1 MSVSNCCRVFTAITA
16 VAICWRWPSNKKSTF
31 LYRRISTGPFFI
43 ICCHMCFNRYT
54 MTDSGNIS
62 IWCEVRKTN
71 GTVMFGLK
79 KLLFMHCDLWLLFAK
94 LQQTCEFIVSANN
107 RQTRYSMGTLV
118 IALPLTLIV
127 MNLLRPVN
135 SISLPVYASY
145 NCRFYFPSQRRSL
158 VPGISPAAADT
169 PVAFVIGKGDHAPS
183 SELDWLLGCPHF
195 FSDAKMQWHSWS
207 NHFSL

>member
-31 LYRRISTGPFFI
+31 LYRWISTGPLFI

-145 NCRFYFPSQRRSL
+145 NRLPPFLSSFTEK
-158 VPGISPAAADT
+158 ISCTGNLAGGSGHT
-169 PVAFVIGKGDHAPS
+169 SGVCYRKGGSCPLFRIRLAPR
-183 SELDWLLGCPHF
+183 LPPLLFRC
-195 FSDAKMQWHSWS
+195 
-207 NHFSL
+207 